1 MKKFGIALLLVVSCV
16 ALAQTQKKVI
26 AAGYACQTKGTLK
39 TLIGVTDVKAL
50 AKKLAPLVKN
60 GQCIN
65 LKKGDAVSQTGT
77 SFVDDLVK
85 IKYATKATEYWTT
98 ANFLN

>member
-1 MKKFGIALLLVVSCV
+1 MKKFGIALLVLVSCV

-26 AAGYACQTKGTLK
+26 AAGFACQTKATLK
-39 TLIGVTDVKAL
+39 SLVAVTDAKAL

-60 GQCIN
+60 AQCIN
-65 LKKGDAVSQTGT
+65 LKKGDVVLQTGT
-77 SFVDDLVK
+77 SFIDDLVK
-85 IKYATKATEYWTT
+85 IKYANKEGEYWTT